1 MSWSQRYRLK
11 SYLASSLWIVPFAAI
26 PLELV
31 LTRVLHNLD
40 QWLGWTLLGMAPG
53 GAQALLQTIITA
65 MLSLLVFTFGSLLI
79 AVQIAGGQL
88 TPRIIATTL
97 LRDGTVKYVVGL
109 FIFTLFFAVSA
120 LDRMD
125 KDVYQLIVFVAACLG
140 IAGFAAFLYLIDYAA
155 RLLRPVS
162 ILARVGDA
170 GIAVIDSVYPDAA
183 VGAPAA
189 EPEGRS
195 LGGPS
200 RIVNHERISGIVL
213 AANIPALVAAA
224 KKAGGAIEFVPQ
236 VGDFVATGDPLFRL
250 YDGAGSIDPSA
261 LIENVVFG
269 SERTL
274 DQDPTFAFRIVAD
287 IALRALSPAI
297 NDPTTAVL
305 AIDQLH
311 RMLRRVGQ
319 RHLRTDRIFDDAGR
333 LRVYFRTPNWED
345 FVHLA
350 FSEILGYGSSNL
362 QVVRRLRA
370 MIDNLIAT
378 LPGHCHAALQEQ
390 RSLLDRAIE
399 AQFKEPEQRRLARV
413 PDPQGLGGHSGYEPG
428 GL

>member
-1 MSWSQRYRLK
+1 MGWSQRHRVK
-11 SYLASSLWIVPFAAI
+11 SYLASSLWIIPVAAI

-40 QWLGWTLLGMAPG
+40 QRLGWTLLGLAPG
-53 GAQALLQTIITA
+53 GAQALFETIISA
-65 MLSLLVFTFGSLLI
+65 MLSFLVFTFASLLV

-97 LRDGTVKYVVGL
+97 LRDGMVKWVVGL
-109 FIFTLFFAVSA
+109 FIFTVFFAVSA

-125 KDVYQLIVFVAACLG
+125 KEVHQFVVFVAACLG
-140 IAGFAAFLYLIDYAA
+140 IASFAAFLFLIDYAA

-170 GIAVIDSVYPDAA
+170 GIAVIDSVYPDASI
-183 VGAPAA
+183 GAPPA
-189 EPEGRS
+189 EPEGHP
-195 LGGPS
+195 LGVPS
-200 RIVNHERISGIVL
+200 RIVNHERAPAVVIAV
-213 AANIPALVAAA
+213 NIPGLVAAA
-224 KKAGGAIEFVPQ
+224 EKAGGAIEFAPQ
-236 VGDFVATGDPLFRL
+236 VGDFVDMGDPLFKL
-250 YDGAGSIDPSA
+250 YDGAASIDPDAMTES
-261 LIENVVFG
+261 VVFG

-274 DQDPTFAFRIVAD
+274 EQDPAFAFRIVVD

-319 RHLRTDRIFDDAGR
+319 RHLRTDRILDNAGR

-345 FVHLA
+345 FVHVA
-350 FSEILGYGSSNL
+350 FDEIRGCGSNNL
-362 QVVRRLRA
+362 QIVRRLRA

-378 LPGHCHAALQEQ
+378 LPGHCHAALLEEKT
-390 RSLLDRAIE
+390 LLDDAIE
-399 AQFKEPEQRRLARV
+399 AHFNEREQLLAQM
-413 PDPQGLGGHSGYEPG
+413 PDSQGLGGRSV
-428 GL
+428 